1 MNGLIVKAFYSFL
14 LDDGLALGVMLL
26 EVHECPRAFSCRK
39 TAHVVVML
47 PQPVLGVLRYP
58 LVENIEAL
66 APNDVGVVH
75 RSAYK

>member
-1 MNGLIVKAFYSFL
+1 V
-14 LDDGLALGVMLL
+14 
-26 EVHECPRAFSCRK
+26 
-39 TAHVVVML
+39 L